1 MASTSETGHAKNV
14 ANLDT
19 LISAITSYGA
29 VYNPSRAALKLP
41 ALQTLSTSAKA
52 SLTSVNTQNANAS
65 NAIAARDLAFAPL
78 SKLVTKIS
86 NAIKATETSTQ
97 VDDNVSTIIRKLQG
111 RRATPLLSE
120 EQKTQK
126 TAEGKTVNQI
136 SVSQLSFDSKIENLD
151 KLIKIL
157 ASIPLYAPNENEL
170 KVATLTTLYT
180 DLKTKNTAVITAQA
194 ALNTARISRNEILYK
209 PITGLL
215 ELAIAAKTYIKS
227 IYGASSPQYTQIGK
241 LSFKTSLRS

>member
-1 MASTSETGHAKNV
+1 MRF
-14 ANLDT
+14 AN
-19 LISAITSYGA
+19 S
-29 VYNPSRAALKLP
+29 
-41 ALQTLSTSAKA
+41 
-52 SLTSVNTQNANAS
+52 
-65 NAIAARDLAFAPL
+65 
-78 SKLVTKIS
+78 SKVVTKIS

-120 EQKTQK
+120 EQKAQK

-151 KLIKIL
+151 KLIKLL

-180 DLKTKNTAVITAQA
+180 DLKTKNTAVITALA
-194 ALNTARISRNEILYK
+194 ALNTALISRNEILYK
-209 PITGLL
+209 PITGLV

-227 IYGASSPQYTQIGK
+227 IYGASSPQYTLIGK
-241 LSFKTSLRS
+241 LGFKTYLRN